1 LCDITGR
8 DIQTGN
14 FCLKEIKA
22 ASDDFDAA
30 NKIGE
35 GGFGPVFKVNLLW
48 LIEF

>member
-1 LCDITGR
+1 M
-8 DIQTGN
+8 QTGN

-35 GGFGPVFKVNLLW
+35 GGFGPVFKVPPSLAYRILRGS
-48 LIEF
+48 LFL